1 MTDSPVEKPFR
12 SRLRGPVLDCADAIE
27 LATFYSALLGWPIV
41 DQASG
46 GGPDQPGPSWA
57 KIESPDGLSKVEF
70 QGLWDYRR
78 PAWPNADGEQQAM
91 MHLDIAVN
99 DPAAIDWCVEH
110 GATLAEHQPQP
121 NVRVLLDPAGHPF
134 CLFGGAV

>member
-1 MTDSPVEKPFR
+1 MTDSPPPPFR
-12 SRLRGPVLDCADAIE
+12 SKLRGPVLDCSDAVE
-27 LATFYSALLGWPIV
+27 LATFYSGLLGWPIV

-57 KIESPDGLSKVEF
+57 KIESPDGSWKLEF
-70 QGLWDYRR
+70 QGLWDYER
-78 PAWPNADGEQQAM
+78 PVWPNVDGGQQAM

-99 DPAAIDWCVEH
+99 DPAAIDWCVAH
-110 GATLAEHQPQP
+110 GAVVAEHQPSP
-121 NVRVLLDPAGHPF
+121 NVKVMLDPAGHPF